1 MQSQKMN
8 ADSTHNLL
16 GFLSLLVERRINRF
30 DGGRVGL
37 GHAVVDNDVFLR
49 RRRRFRRRRPREASL
64 RRSKDLGQGQA
75 GSLEVAGRIL
85 GVPDADLLFEDP
97 HLEKAVRSEVMLKGY
112 RLVFRQEAEGS
123 SDSNEVLVIEVCG
136 LTLTRRQHQE

>member
-49 RRRRFRRRRPREASL
+49 RRRRFRCRRPREASL

-75 GSLEVAGRIL
+75 GPLEVTRRIL
-85 GVPDADLLFEDP
+85 RVPDADSFPKDP
-97 HLEKAVRSEVMLKGY
+97 HLEEAVRREVELNRY
-112 RLVFRQEAEGS
+112 RLVLCQKAEGS
-123 SDSNEVLVIEVCG
+123 SDSNEVLIVEVCG

>member
-16 GFLSLLVERRINRF
+16 GFLSLLVEGRINRF

-37 GHAVVDNDVFLR
+37 GHPVVDVFLR

-75 GSLEVAGRIL
+75 GPLEVTRRIL
-85 GVPDADLLFEDP
+85 RVPNADSFPKDP
-97 HLEKAVRSEVMLKGY
+97 HLEEAVRREVKLDRY
-112 RLVFRQEAEGS
+112 RLVFGQEAERPAHPHQ
-123 SDSNEVLVIEVCG
+123 VLIIEVCS

>member
-37 GHAVVDNDVFLR
+37 GHAVVDVFLR
-49 RRRRFRRRRPREASL
+49 RRCRFRRRRPREAPL

-85 GVPDADLLFEDP
+85 GVPDADLLPKDP
-97 HLEKAVRSEVMLKGY
+97 HLEEAVRREVELNRY
-112 RLVFRQEAEGS
+112 RLVLCQKAEGS
-123 SDSNEVLVIEVCG
+123 SDSNEVLIVEVCG

>member
-16 GFLSLLVERRINRF
+16 GFLSLLVEGRINRF
-30 DGGRVGL
+30 DGGRLGL

-49 RRRRFRRRRPREASL
+49 RRCRFRRRRPREASL

-75 GSLEVAGRIL
+75 GSLEVTRRII
-85 GVPDADLLFEDP
+85 GVPNADSFSEDP
-97 HLEKAVRSEVMLKGY
+97 HLEKAVRREVVLDRD
-112 RLVFRQEAEGS
+112 RLVFRQEAERPPHPHQ
-123 SDSNEVLVIEVCG
+123 VLIVEIRRFA
-136 LTLTRRQHQE
+136 LTRQHQE